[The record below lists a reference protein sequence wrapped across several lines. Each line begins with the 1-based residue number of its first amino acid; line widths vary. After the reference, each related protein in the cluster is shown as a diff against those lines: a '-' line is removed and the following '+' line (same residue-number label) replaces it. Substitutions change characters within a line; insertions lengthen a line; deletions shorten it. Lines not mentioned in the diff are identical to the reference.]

1 MSVWVCMCL
10 YVCICLVCVHMSVR
24 VSIFECGCVCECGC
38 VSVFA
43 SCVCLHVCVLKTRA
57 LETGGDV
64 WRLGV
69 MCEMWLRLPC
79 CQLQQEQDQGISD
92 AEGLTMKRLV
102 VWTFDPILRL
112 KTLAALVDAC
122 KGGCLF
128 STHGVPQVFVK
139 ITAFWQPQ
147 ELFSRFV

>member
-1 MSVWVCMCL
+1 M
-10 YVCICLVCVHMSVR
+10 
-24 VSIFECGCVCECGC
+24 CVC
-38 VSVFA
+38 VFA
-43 SCVCLHVCVLKTRA
+43 SCECLHVCVLKTRA

-69 MCEMWLRLPC
+69 MCGDWGWCVRCGCALPC

-139 ITAFWQPQ
+139 IDRPILLTR
-147 ELFSRFV
+147 SV